1 MITDIFAVV
10 SNNQSLTGAPPLL
23 GATAFA
29 SNAIDLATSGLTSR
43 LRDIGRGNPVS
54 MRLQVTEAFSGT
66 ATSLE
71 FGIVL
76 ADSSDLVTTNL
87 TRLPLWRQT
96 TSQLVLNS
104 NFILQLPPI
113 PLHLLGTAK
122 GRRYLGVLYTPAGGT
137 FTTGKV
143 NADFGAWS
151 DNTVPPVRSIGYV
164 GP

>member
-1 MITDIFAVV
+1 MITDIFALV
-10 SNNQSLTGAPPLL
+10 SSNQALTGVPPLL

-29 SNAIDLATSGLTSR
+29 SNAIDLTVGGNAAR
-43 LRDIGRGNPVS
+43 FRDIGRGNPIAL
-54 MRLQVTEAFSGT
+54 RLQVTEAFSGT

-76 ADSSDLVTTNL
+76 ADSTDLVTTNL

-96 TSQLVLNS
+96 TGQLVLNS

-151 DNTVPPVRSIGYV
+151 DGAVPPLHAIGYV